1 MRRKHQTINFYIV
14 RNANFKSYNGY
25 FIMKSG
31 QTEIT
36 QWAIPLWEV
45 KKVILHSEIF
55 DLRIGKSVIAE

>member
-1 MRRKHQTINFYIV
+1 MGYSYRKVDNRKIN
-14 RNANFKSYNGY
+14 NLKLHSCY
-25 FIMKSG
+25 FIIKSG

>member
-1 MRRKHQTINFYIV
+1 MNNLKLHI
-14 RNANFKSYNGY
+14 GY
-25 FIMKSG
+25 FITKSG
-31 QTEIT
+31 QTKIT